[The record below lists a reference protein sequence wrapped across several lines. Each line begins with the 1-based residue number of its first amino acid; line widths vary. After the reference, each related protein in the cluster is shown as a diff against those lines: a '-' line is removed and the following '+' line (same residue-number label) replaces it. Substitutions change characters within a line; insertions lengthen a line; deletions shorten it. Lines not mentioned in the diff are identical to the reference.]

1 MAKTSRKVDG
11 RPSWQMYPSDW
22 LEDTGLRLCGLAA
35 KGLWVEVLCHAF
47 NAAERGILRSR
58 AKQTL
63 SKTLA
68 KLVSEDVSTT
78 EAALKQLI
86 EFRVCESDG
95 ETYIYS
101 RRMVRDEKQR
111 RSKAEAGSRGG
122 KVSRPPSRPRS
133 KSEAKGGS
141 TTPSS
146 SPSPTP
152 ITLKDK
158 DMAIRFD
165 TFWTYWPK
173 KVNKESAR
181 KAWAKISP
189 DERLLE
195 TMISS
200 ILAFQKTEG
209 WTKDSGRYIPHP
221 ATWLNNRRW
230 EDEIPKT
237 PEQTLR
243 EDIIAQ
249 NKRLD
254 EFVQENQNAVG

>member
-1 MAKTSRKVDG
+1 
-11 RPSWQMYPSDW
+11 
-22 LEDTGLRLCGLAA
+22 
-35 KGLWVEVLCHAF
+35 
-47 NAAERGILRSR
+47 
-58 AKQTL
+58 
-63 SKTLA
+63 
-68 KLVSEDVSTT
+68 
-78 EAALKQLI
+78 
-86 EFRVCESDG
+86 
-95 ETYIYS
+95 
-101 RRMVRDEKQR
+101 
-111 RSKAEAGSRGG
+111 
-122 KVSRPPSRPRS
+122 
-133 KSEAKGGS
+133 
-141 TTPSS
+141 
-146 SPSPTP
+146 
-152 ITLKDK
+152 
-158 DMAIRFD
+158 MAIRFD